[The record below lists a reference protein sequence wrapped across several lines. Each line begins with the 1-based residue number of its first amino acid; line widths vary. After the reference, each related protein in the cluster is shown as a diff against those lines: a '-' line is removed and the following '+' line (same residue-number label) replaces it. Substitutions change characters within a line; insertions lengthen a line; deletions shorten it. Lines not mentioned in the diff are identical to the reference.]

1 MSLLDNVFDLP
12 RFQIP
17 HTDLLDHLD
26 RAIGIYR
33 SWIGPLRRKLFNPF
47 YWIGWGLTLL
57 AEVPFRILDAVGF
70 NGAKAEGSI
79 LGRLTKAV
87 IQFVTL
93 VGGGTISLLTIL
105 EKLDLVDGAK
115 AVVHKIL
122 GMN

>member
-1 MSLLDNVFDLP
+1 
-12 RFQIP
+12 
-17 HTDLLDHLD
+17 
-26 RAIGIYR
+26 
-33 SWIGPLRRKLFNPF
+33 
-47 YWIGWGLTLL
+47 
-57 AEVPFRILDAVGF
+57 
-70 NGAKAEGSI
+70 
-79 LGRLTKAV
+79 V